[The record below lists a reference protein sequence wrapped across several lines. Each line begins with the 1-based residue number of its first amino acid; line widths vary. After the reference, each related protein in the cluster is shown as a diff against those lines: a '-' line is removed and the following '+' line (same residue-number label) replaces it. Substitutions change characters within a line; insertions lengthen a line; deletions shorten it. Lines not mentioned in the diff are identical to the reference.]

1 MHILQLKIYYAKTAK
16 PHTEESTYN
25 IVKPKGSLIKLP
37 VIIFHRQ
44 QEIASQLCPEANA
57 LKVENQ
63 DTFYKS
69 KILDEIYGQKVLG
82 LVSLKSLQ
90 TNLISE
96 DDKELC
102 SRISF

>member
-1 MHILQLKIYYAKTAK
+1 M
-16 PHTEESTYN
+16 
-25 IVKPKGSLIKLP
+25 
-37 VIIFHRQ
+37 
-44 QEIASQLCPEANA
+44 
-57 LKVENQ
+57 
-63 DTFYKS
+63 S

-82 LVSLKSLQ
+82 LVSLKRLQ